1 MNANLAVV
9 DPDLAVARHAL
20 EMKEQPIARRPAGR
34 HAERPRQPSHMTVDP
49 VLGITGIVDGIRPI
63 RPGCPRA
70 GLGTAAPVVR
80 VPRGGDFDRDRF
92 PFVLERCGD
101 FRGDAAVPLVSMR
114 NRDGLKTPE
123 AIQAD
128 LLPECGFGRFDPAL
142 LRREITLENS
152 FRVAGEDAACDSN
165 GSGRQPHPA
174 KGHALHK
181 TPVLPG
187 IRCRAGVTRRSG
199 GAGAASGRLIP
210 RPENGH
216 SIRFSA
222 PAFNAG
228 RQKTP
233 AGTVS
238 PPFRPAPDLTE
249 APLSA
254 LDVSRRSRIMDA
266 EHWNRMFP
274 GCPMGWLWL

>member
-1 MNANLAVV
+1 VS
-9 DPDLAVARHAL
+9 P
-20 EMKEQPIARRPAGR
+20 GR
-34 HAERPRQPSHMTVDP
+34 TWA
-49 VLGITGIVDGIRPI
+49 
-63 RPGCPRA
+63 
-70 GLGTAAPVVR
+70 AAPVVR

-101 FRGDAAVPLVSMR
+101 FRGDAAVPRVSMR

-142 LRREITLENS
+142 LRREITFENS
-152 FRVAGEDAACDSN
+152 FRVSGEDAPCD
-165 GSGRQPHPA
+165 GKDCGRQSHPE
-174 KGHALHK
+174 KRRTIHK
-181 TPVLPG
+181 APVVP
-187 IRCRAGVTRRSG
+187 GVTCLAGGARRRA

-228 RQKTP
+228 VKKRP
-233 AGTVS
+233 PETVS

-274 GCPMGWLWL
+274 GCPMGWLRL